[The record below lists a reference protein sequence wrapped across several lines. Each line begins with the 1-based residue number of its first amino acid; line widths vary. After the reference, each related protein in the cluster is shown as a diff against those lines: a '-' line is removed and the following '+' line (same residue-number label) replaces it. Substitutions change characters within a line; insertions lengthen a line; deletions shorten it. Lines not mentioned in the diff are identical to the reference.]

1 MKKERV
7 VLAFI
12 AAIIGL
18 FVAGVAFYIYQSSKT
33 INVPNPTTSPSVKNP
48 AEKIQ
53 NVILN
58 LTNPPDESVINN
70 KVVQVSGNTKPDAT
84 IIVLTELDQ
93 KVVTPSS
100 EGDFSTTVNI
110 NSGENIIEI
119 TAIAP
124 NGEEKTIKRT
134 VTFSTENF

>member
-18 FVAGVAFYIYQSSKT
+18 LVAGVAFYIYQSSKT
-33 INVPNPTTSPSVKNP
+33 IHVPNPTTSPSVKNP

-58 LTNPPDESVINN
+58 LTSPQDESVINN

-110 NSGENIIEI
+110 DSGENIIEI